1 MQCRK
6 KLYAPIPPNVEK
18 IGKSILDAA
27 YKVHTALG
35 PGLLE
40 SVYETCTAY
49 EITQCG
55 LRVATQ
61 IALPVTYQGIK
72 MDAGLRPDM
81 IVEDRVIVEF
91 KAVETMNPIYDAQ
104 LITYLKLTGIRLGFL
119 INFNVVHLKDGI
131 KRIVV

>member
-1 MQCRK
+1 MQK
-6 KLYAPIPPNVEK
+6 KLYAPVPPNIEK
-18 IGKSILDAA
+18 IGRLVLDAA
-27 YKVHTALG
+27 FRVHTALG

-49 EITQCG
+49 ELTQYG
-55 LRVATQ
+55 LRAPTQ
-61 IALPVTYQGIK
+61 VALPVTYQGIK

-81 IVEDRVIVEF
+81 IVEDSVIVEF
-91 KAVETMNPIYDAQ
+91 KAVETMHPIYEAQ